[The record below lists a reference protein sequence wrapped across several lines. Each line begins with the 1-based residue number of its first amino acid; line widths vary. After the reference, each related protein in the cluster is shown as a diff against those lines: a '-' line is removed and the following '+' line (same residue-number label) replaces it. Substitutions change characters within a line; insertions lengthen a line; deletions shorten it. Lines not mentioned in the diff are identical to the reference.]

1 MVSHQFLVMK
11 VGIPVVI
18 MVTETVAVNLG
29 SPKSVDDPLKGIA
42 DVNIPSS
49 ESDITFWVT
58 SSFGVVPT
66 ISVMPIEI
74 PELM

>member
-1 MVSHQFLVMK
+1 MK

-42 DVNIPSS
+42 DVNIPS
-49 ESDITFWVT
+49 ESDVTFWVT